1 MTRRRLKARRDRR
14 GRPRNALAK
23 RRQTTLA
30 GRRGEVVID
39 HGTEE
44 LQRQRRLAT
53 TRADLPNDLLGVLYG
68 HGVLEGPE
76 YAAGRDLGELVRLVR
91 LGYGLTEA
99 SPAGAWRNILTAA
112 HAGGQVSNA
121 AYPGAERARR
131 VLARLRRELGR
142 AIWRAVSDAVDSI
155 WPEDF
160 GRFIVLLR
168 SGLQTLAERLP
179 PMLRRA

>member
-30 GRRGEVVID
+30 GRRGEPVID

-68 HGVLEGPE
+68 RGLLEGPQ

-112 HAGGQVSNA
+112 HAGQLVDH
-121 AYPGAERARR
+121 AYAGAERARR
-131 VLARLRRELGR
+131 VLARLRRELGQR
-142 AIWRAVSDAVDSI
+142 VWRTAVDAVDSI
-155 WPEDF
+155 WPVDLA
-160 GRFIVLLR
+160 GFIRDLR
-168 SGLQTLAERLP
+168 SGLQILAVRLP